1 MGGKKNSMK
10 KIQVGTD
17 NKNDCLVTCSPGK
30 KCVIHLDSKTGGM
43 FEKHIIGLAKKIL
56 ADHGIKKIHITIQE
70 NGALD
75 YVIKSRIETALEK
88 ALGTSIRKDPVI
100 RKSTPKNKA
109 RRTRLYVPG
118 NNPRM
123 ITPAG
128 IYGSDCIIFD
138 LEDSVPV
145 DQKDAARYL
154 VKNALCDL
162 EFGES
167 ELWVRINKNT
177 IDKDLFQVLQG
188 SPHGICIPKVET
200 KEDILAVE
208 KIVEELS
215 GNVKLMPIIESA
227 QGIINAPQIA
237 MASTHI
243 VALAFGAEDLTRDLG
258 GERSWETLL
267 YPRGVLVLAAKAS
280 GIQALDTIYP
290 DTRDEPGLKEET
302 KKIKAMGFDGKGVI
316 HPDQIKTIHD
326 CFTPSSEEILKAR
339 AIVKALREA
348 KKKGMGT
355 ASLNGKM
362 IDEPV
367 EKRAKKILSLTR

>member
-1 MGGKKNSMK
+1 MLAGDKKDPYHYK
-10 KIQVGTD
+10 
-17 NKNDCLVTCSPGK
+17 
-30 KCVIHLDSKTGGM
+30 
-43 FEKHIIGLAKKIL
+43 
-56 ADHGIKKIHITIQE
+56 E

-75 YVIKSRIETALEK
+75 YVIKSRIEAALEK
-88 ALGTSIRKDPVI
+88 VLGIPITKDPVI
-100 RKSTPKNKA
+100 RKSTSKSRA

-145 DQKDAARYL
+145 HQKDAARYL
-154 VKNALCDL
+154 VKNALRDL
-162 EFGES
+162 DFGDS
-167 ELWVRINKNT
+167 ELWVRINKN
-177 IDKDLFQVLQG
+177 DMERDLFQVLQG

-200 KEDILAVE
+200 RDDIVAVE
-208 KIVEELS
+208 QIVEELP
-215 GNVKLMPIIESA
+215 GQVKLMPIIESA

-237 MASTHI
+237 MASKHI

-267 YPRGVLVLAAKAS
+267 YPRGVLVHAAKAF

-290 DTRDEPGLKEET
+290 DTRDEQGLREET

-316 HPDQIKTIHD
+316 HPDQIPLIHD
-326 CFTPSSEEILKAR
+326 CFNPSSEEIMKAR

-348 KKKGMGT
+348 KKKGMGA
-355 ASLNGKM
+355 ASLDGKM

-367 EKRAKKILSLTR
+367 EKKAKKILRLAK